1 MKNTSSSGMT
11 CMRRSR
17 AAGKS
22 VPPSF
27 CQAIWGLGWPVAAHS
42 RRAIVPVRMAMSWGI
57 LVNDGNTAK
66 YIQLGSRYGKA
77 KCKGQEN
84 PLAGRSPTL
93 CLGISLPPHCPSA
106 SACLEP
112 LLPPVNEQQVS
123 KAAQLL
129 PARSISI
136 SLSCTPEAGYNP
148 LKCKAF
154 NETFPLLFLIW

>member
-66 YIQLGSRYGKA
+66 YIQSGLSYRKA

-84 PLAGRSPTL
+84 LLTGRSPTL
-93 CLGISLPPHCPSA
+93 CLGISSPPHCPSA
-106 SACLEP
+106 SACLEL

-123 KAAQLL
+123 KARPASPCQEHFHQSLL
-129 PARSISI
+129 YTWGWLQP
-136 SLSCTPEAGYNP
+136 P
-148 LKCKAF
+148 
-154 NETFPLLFLIW
+154 